1 MDKLIKINKLK
12 DEMIFGNIPYPNI
25 HNLYDKKDLI
35 YIPEKIIKY
44 IKINNKL
51 LNYLNIKKEEEIL
64 CLGSGCIIDSILIS
78 KQVENFV
85 NIVSLDQSPEF
96 ISLAQKIIKQQKIE
110 NIIFKLGNIQNIT
123 ETDEKFDL
131 VIANA
136 IINSTKKNERA
147 IEEIYRVLKCGGSC
161 IISDIVLNNKKKHAQ
176 ILSMKS
182 KFEFLNTIE
191 ISGFKL
197 IEILSEKRINS
208 SFSSINIRMMKN
220 ES

>member
-1 MDKLIKINKLK
+1 MDKLIKINKRK

-35 YIPEKIIKY
+35 YNPEKIIKY

-110 NIIFKLGNIQNIT
+110 NIIFKLGNIQNI
-123 ETDEKFDL
+123 
-131 VIANA
+131 
-136 IINSTKKNERA
+136 
-147 IEEIYRVLKCGGSC
+147 EEIYRVLKCGGSC

>member
-1 MDKLIKINKLK
+1 MDKLIKINKRK

-96 ISLAQKIIKQQKIE
+96 ISLAQKIIKQQEKIDVNPSLIQPSKE
-110 NIIFKLGNIQNIT
+110 IKSLGS
-123 ETDEKFDL
+123 FPVL
-131 VIANA
+131 
-136 IINSTKKNERA
+136 INFHHRQYKMLYKRFFF
-147 IEEIYRVLKCGGSC
+147 EI
-161 IISDIVLNNKKKHAQ
+161 
-176 ILSMKS
+176 
-182 KFEFLNTIE
+182 
-191 ISGFKL
+191 
-197 IEILSEKRINS
+197 
-208 SFSSINIRMMKN
+208 
-220 ES
+220 

>member
-25 HNLYDKKDLI
+25 HNLYDKKYLI

>member
-12 DEMIFGNIPYPNI
+12 DEMIFGNIPYTNI

-131 VIANA
+131 VIANS
-136 IINSTKKNERA
+136 IINSTNKNDRA
-147 IEEIYRVLKCGGSC
+147 FEEIYRVLKLGGSC
-161 IISDIVLNNKKKHAQ
+161 IISDIVLDGKKKHAQ

-191 ISGFKL
+191 SSGFKL
-197 IEILSEKRINS
+197 VEILNEKRINS
-208 SFSSINIRMMKN
+208 SFTSINIRMIKK
-220 ES
+220 

>member
-1 MDKLIKINKLK
+1 MQLLILR
-12 DEMIFGNIPYPNI
+12 
-25 HNLYDKKDLI
+25 
-35 YIPEKIIKY
+35 
-44 IKINNKL
+44 
-51 LNYLNIKKEEEIL
+51 
-64 CLGSGCIIDSILIS
+64 
-78 KQVENFV
+78 
-85 NIVSLDQSPEF
+85 
-96 ISLAQKIIKQQKIE
+96 
-110 NIIFKLGNIQNIT
+110 
-123 ETDEKFDL
+123 
-131 VIANA
+131 
-136 IINSTKKNERA
+136 KKNERA